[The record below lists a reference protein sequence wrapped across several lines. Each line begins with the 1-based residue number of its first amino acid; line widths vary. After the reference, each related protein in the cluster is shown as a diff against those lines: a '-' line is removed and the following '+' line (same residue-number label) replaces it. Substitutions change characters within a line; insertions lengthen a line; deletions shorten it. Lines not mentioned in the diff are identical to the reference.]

1 MNLRDEIAAILQRQY
16 GIRLGVYL
24 GQMPDDGRDT
34 QAADAILAAV
44 RGALMADDTVRL
56 TAEVHDALAPH
67 QGIREALVRGIL
79 NTALT
84 EVTSK

>member
-56 TAEVHDALAPH
+56 TAEVHDALPGSRQARDVL
-67 QGIREALVRGIL
+67 IRGIL